1 MYTIRK
7 LAAIANIST
16 RTLRYYDEIGLLK
29 PTSYMESGYRLYDE
43 VAVDMLQQILLY
55 KTMGMPLN
63 EIHQVIYKID
73 FNLKEALLN
82 HKHFLQEEEK

>member
-43 VAVDMLQQILLY
+43 VAVDMLQQ
-55 KTMGMPLN
+55 T
-63 EIHQVIYKID
+63 
-73 FNLKEALLN
+73 
-82 HKHFLQEEEK
+82 